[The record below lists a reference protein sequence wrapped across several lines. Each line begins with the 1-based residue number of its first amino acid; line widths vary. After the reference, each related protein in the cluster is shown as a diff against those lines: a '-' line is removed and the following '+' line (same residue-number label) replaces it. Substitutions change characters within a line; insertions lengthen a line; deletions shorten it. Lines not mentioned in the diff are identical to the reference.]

1 MTRISVFGLGYVGS
15 VSGACLAQMGH
26 HVIGVDANPSK
37 VALINQGL
45 PPVIE
50 AGLSDLLAAVTKSGA
65 FAATESWQDAI
76 AGSDVALVCVG
87 TPSSPNGSLSTD
99 LVKRVSEQIGAA
111 LAVKREYFVVAIRS
125 TVLPGTVERL
135 VVPTLEARSG
145 KKAGRDF
152 GVCMVPEFLREGTSV
167 KDFFHPPK
175 TVIGEL
181 DCRAGERVASLF
193 AGIEAPLIRTSI
205 QVAESLKY
213 ADNAFHA
220 VKVTFANEIGNIC
233 KAAGC
238 DSHEVMKIFCMDT
251 KLNLSPYYLKPGFA
265 FGGSCLPKDLRAL
278 TYHAHSMDITTPL
291 LDSILVSNKKQIE
304 RVVALLQGYKGSSLG
319 FLGLSFKHG
328 TDDLRESP
336 ILEVIETMIGKGF
349 RVGIYDEYVSIAKL
363 VGANKDYIQKEIPH
377 VSSLMRASAE
387 ELVADSDVIVVSNAS
402 DKFREILAKE
412 TRPGQVVVDL
422 VRITA
427 GTEVKSQYHG
437 ICW

>member
-1 MTRISVFGLGYVGS
+1 MTRVSVFGLGYVGS
-15 VSGACLAQMGH
+15 VSGACLAKMGH

-37 VALINQGL
+37 VALINRGL

-50 AGLSDLLAAVTKSGA
+50 TGLSELLGAVTKSGA
-65 FAATESWQDAI
+65 FSATESWQEAI
-76 AGSDVALVCVG
+76 AASDVALVCVG
-87 TPSSPNGSLSTD
+87 TPSSANGSLSTD

-111 LAVKREYFVVAIRS
+111 LATKSDYFVVAIRS
-125 TVLPGTVERL
+125 TVLPGTVEQ
-135 VVPTLEARSG
+135 VVIPVLEARSG
-145 KKAGRDF
+145 KVAGRDF

-167 KDFFHPPK
+167 KDFFQPPK

-181 DCRAGERVASLF
+181 DRRAGESVAGLF

-205 QVAESLKY
+205 RVAESVKY

-220 VKVTFANEIGNIC
+220 IKVTFANEIGNIC

-278 TYHAHSMDITTPL
+278 TYHARTMDVQTPL
-291 LDSILVSNKKQIE
+291 LDSILVSNRKQID
-304 RVVALLQGYKGSSLG
+304 RVTTLLQGYKGSSLG

-349 RVGIYDEYVSIAKL
+349 HIGIYDEFVSIARL
-363 VGANKDYIQKEIPH
+363 VGANKEYIEKEIPH
-377 VSSLMRASAE
+377 ISSLMRSSAE
-387 ELVADSDVIVVSNAS
+387 ELMRESDVIVVSNAS
-402 DKFREILAKE
+402 DKFREILAQMA
-412 TRPGQVVVDL
+412 RPNQVVVDL
-422 VRITA
+422 VRIA
-427 GTEVKSQYHG
+427 ESNEVKSRYYG

>member
-26 HVIGVDANPSK
+26 HVIGVDANPAK

-50 AGLSDLLAAVTKSGA
+50 TGLSELLSSVTRSGA
-65 FAATESWQDAI
+65 FSATESWQEAI
-76 AGSDVALVCVG
+76 AATDVALVCVG
-87 TPSSPNGSLSTD
+87 TPSSANGSLSTE
-99 LVKRVSEQIGAA
+99 LVKRVSEQIGSA
-111 LAVKREYFVVAIRS
+111 LANKKDYFVVVIRS
-125 TVLPGTVERL
+125 TVLPGTVET
-135 VVPTLEARSG
+135 VVIPALEARSG
-145 KKAGRDF
+145 KKAGSDF
-152 GVCMVPEFLREGTSV
+152 GVCMVPEFLREGSSV

-181 DCRAGERVASLF
+181 DCRAGECIAGLF
-193 AGIEAPLIRTSI
+193 EGIEAPLVRTKIR
-205 QVAESLKY
+205 VAESLKY

-265 FGGSCLPKDLRAL
+265 FGGSCLPKDLRAI
-278 TYHAHSMDITTPL
+278 TYHARSMDLATPL
-291 LDSILVSNKKQIE
+291 LDSLLVSNRKQVE
-304 RVVALLQGYKGSSLG
+304 RVTTLLQGYKGKSLG

-336 ILEVIETMIGKGF
+336 ILDVIETMIGKGF
-349 RVGIYDEYVSIAKL
+349 KVGIYDEFVSIARL
-363 VGANKDYIQKEIPH
+363 VGANKEYIEKEIPH
-377 VSSLMRASAE
+377 VSSLMRSSAE
-387 ELVADSDVIVVSNAS
+387 ELMADSDVVIVSNAS
-402 DKFREILAKE
+402 EKFREVLAQMS
-412 TRPGQVVVDL
+412 RPDQVVVDL
-422 VRITA
+422 VRIVESSA
-427 GTEVKSQYHG
+427 VKSQYYG

>member
-26 HVIGVDANPSK
+26 HVIGVDANPAK

-50 AGLSDLLAAVTKSGA
+50 TGFSELLTNVTRSGA
-65 FAATESWQDAI
+65 FSATESWQEAI
-76 AGSDVALVCVG
+76 AATDVALVCVG
-87 TPSSPNGSLSTD
+87 TPSSPNGSLSTE
-99 LVKRVSEQIGAA
+99 LVRRVSEQIGSA
-111 LAVKREYFVVAIRS
+111 LAAKQDYFVVVIRS
-125 TVLPGTVERL
+125 TVLPGTVESA
-135 VVPTLEARSG
+135 VIPVLEARSG
-145 KKAGRDF
+145 KTAGSDF
-152 GVCMVPEFLREGTSV
+152 GVCMVPEFLREGSSV

-181 DCRAGERVASLF
+181 DCRAGECIAGLF
-193 AGIEAPLIRTSI
+193 AGIEAPLIRTRI
-205 QVAESLKY
+205 RVAESLKY

-265 FGGSCLPKDLRAL
+265 FGGSCLPKDLRAI
-278 TYHAHSMDITTPL
+278 TYHARNMDIATPL
-291 LDSILVSNKKQIE
+291 LDSLLVSNRKQIE
-304 RVVALLQGYKGSSLG
+304 RVTTLLQGYKGKSLG

-336 ILEVIETMIGKGF
+336 ILDVIETMIGKGF
-349 RVGIYDEYVSIAKL
+349 HVSIYDEFVSIARL
-363 VGANKDYIQKEIPH
+363 VGANKEYIEKEIPH

-387 ELVADSDVIVVSNAS
+387 ELMADSEVVIVSNPS
-402 DKFREILAKE
+402 EKFREVLMQMS
-412 TRPGQVVVDL
+412 RPEQIVVDL
-422 VRITA
+422 VRIVESNA
-427 GTEVKSQYHG
+427 VKSQYYG